1 MDVCKQPKPGPVE
14 SVGATAKTDR
24 VEKGNCIRRFLLR
37 ARRMKEVFFSFVIVD
52 PSTTFLPF
60 LIPWFLGFSFGSF
73 SH

>member
-37 ARRMKEVFFSFVIVD
+37 VRRMKEVFSL
-52 PSTTFLPF
+52 S
-60 LIPWFLGFSFGSF
+60 
-73 SH
+73 